1 MVHNLQKKGFV
12 FKLLFFTFAFT
23 PIIYFVTHI
32 YPYLLI
38 WNGYVSVEWSCVSVP
53 VGSDAEGVERR
64 GVEAGEGHEV
74 DTGFVSWDGCVLEV
88 DHAVAE
94 AGHSDAGESR
104 RDGAQGAVGAVVVVG
119 KVAEE
124 DVA

>member
-1 MVHNLQKKGFV
+1 MKITYGTQSSKERFCIQIAI
-12 FKLLFFTFAFT
+12 FTFAFT

-64 GVEAGEGHEV
+64 GVEAGGGPRGGHGV
-74 DTGFVSWDGCVLEV
+74 RQLGWLCP
-88 DHAVAE
+88 
-94 AGHSDAGESR
+94 
-104 RDGAQGAVGAVVVVG
+104 
-119 KVAEE
+119 
-124 DVA
+124 